1 MQSFRFLAFV
11 GPVVCVLAGP
21 SLGGGKED
29 EKDFVRLFNGKDLAG
44 WKTHPGAPGDWKVDQ
59 KILIGSGKRFS
70 HLFTVKDDWKDV
82 HVRVEARINAKGNS
96 GVHARAPFAARLGD
110 LGYEAQI
117 ADRAGERT
125 GTLFIHRAPAVV
137 VNDEL
142 APPNTW
148 FVEDLIVR
156 DHRVI
161 IRVNGKTV
169 VDHVDKEGVWKS
181 GHIAL
186 QMHDPSTFV
195 QFKKVLAKELR

>member
-1 MQSFRFLAFV
+1 MRQYQGA
-11 GPVVCVLAGP
+11 
-21 SLGGGKED
+21 LG
-29 EKDFVRLFNGKDLAG
+29 RAALKDLRERCHRALG
-44 WKTHPGAPGDWKVDQ
+44 WAEENFERTRG
-59 KILIGSGKRFS
+59 RF
-70 HLFTVKDDWKDV
+70 
-82 HVRVEARINAKGNS
+82 
-96 GVHARAPFAARLGD
+96 APFAARLGD